1 MGIIKNIFKG
11 IGKVFKKIGKGIKK
25 AFKAFGKFMGKI
37 GFVGQ
42 LAMMFLF
49 PAGIGSMFLKG
60 LGKLGATL
68 ASATGNS
75 IFSAAA
81 RGIGKVLTGAKNF
94 VTAAKSGFS
103 SITNGIKEFGKTA
116 LNKFGE
122 ATGLFKIDSAA
133 QNFFGVNSAME
144 RTAAGFGETKK
155 LFRGLKDGTF
165 NLEEAIDL
173 DKLSNKVGISAKDLK
188 SLNPDM
194 KIINGVVQPM
204 ESLNLDLAEGLKIDF
219 EYQSQTNVQTAAANL
234 GDSVAVGPGQQL
246 NTQVGDKIAVGPGQ
260 SSIPN
265 VVGDEIPLGPG
276 QIPTQVGDPVAV
288 GPGQQVSLSTE
299 GAEAIVNKVTPN
311 EVLKGSVDFDK
322 GLKTGQEI
330 ATELGGLAEKTV
342 LTKKD
347 KNFFQKSLARTAAP
361 FDPTQVGFLQAGKNA
376 AQLIAEFGPQ
386 EEIDYGTR
394 SFGIVDAFPQFDSTQ
409 MQATPSQFDL
419 AYQAPMGIQN
429 NMFGIGSFMDF
440 TRSNPGFYDPLL
452 GFYSD
457 QSPQRALT

>member
-75 IFSAAA
+75 VFSAAA
-81 RGIGKVLTGAKNF
+81 RGIGNVLTGAKNF

-122 ATGLFKIDSAA
+122 ATGLFKIDGAA
-133 QNFFGVNSAME
+133 QNFFGTGSAME
-144 RTAAGFGETKK
+144 KTLEGFGETKK

-165 NLEEAIDL
+165 NLEEAIDI
-173 DKLSNKVGISAKDLK
+173 DKLSNKVGISVKDLK
-188 SLNPDM
+188 SLNPTM
-194 KIINGVVQPM
+194 VIENGMVQPM

-219 EYQSQTNVQTAAANL
+219 EYQSQTNVQNAAANY
-234 GDSVAVGPGQQL
+234 GSVTPSETF
-246 NTQVGDKIAVGPGQ
+246 NRM
-260 SSIPN
+260 S
-265 VVGDEIPLGPG
+265 
-276 QIPTQVGDPVAV
+276 
-288 GPGQQVSLSTE
+288 
-299 GAEAIVNKVTPN
+299 GAEYSRNLRENLAADQGPQYADNVMKMSGAEYSRQVRAGLQEQGAETVVNQVTPN
-311 EVLKGSVDFDK
+311 TVLEGSTSEMGSK
-322 GLKTGQEI
+322 GLKTVQEI
-330 ATELGGLAEKTV
+330 ATEIGGQAEQTI
-342 LTKKD
+342 LKKD
-347 KNFFQKSLARTAAP
+347 KNWFQKSLSRTAAP

-386 EEIDYGTR
+386 EEIDYGAR
-394 SFGIVDAFPQFDSTQ
+394 SFGIVDAFPQFDPLQ

-457 QSPQRALT
+457 QGQQRALT

>member
-81 RGIGKVLTGAKNF
+81 RGIGTVLTKAKNF

-116 LNKFGE
+116 LNKIPGI
-122 ATGLFKIDSAA
+122 KIDGAA
-133 QNFFGVNSAME
+133 QNFFGTGSAME
-144 RTAAGFGETKK
+144 KTLEGFGETKK

-204 ESLNLDLAEGLKIDF
+204 ESLNLDLAGGLKIDF
-219 EYQSQTNVQTAAANL
+219 EYQSQANIQNVLARGTSPSSMGQAEVFA
-234 GDSVAVGPGQQL
+234 GDGLENYVDQQKSYGNVTKGNIQGPQYSDNAMRMSGSEYSR
-246 NTQVGDKIAVGPGQ
+246 QVRAGLQ
-260 SSIPN
+260 
-265 VVGDEIPLGPG
+265 E
-276 QIPTQVGDPVAV
+276 Q
-288 GPGQQVSLSTE
+288 
-299 GAEAIVNKVTPN
+299 GAETFVNEVNADT
-311 EVLKGSVDFDK
+311 VLKGTSPEPGSITQTDK
-322 GLKTGQEI
+322 VVNQAI
-330 ATELGGLAEKTV
+330 QAAENIVPTA
-342 LTKKD
+342 KD
-347 KNFFQKSLARTAAP
+347 KNWFQKGLSRTIAP
-361 FDPTQVGFLQAGKNA
+361 FDPTQVGFIQAGKNA
-376 AQLIAEFGPQ
+376 MQVASEFGGQ

-394 SFGIVDAFPQFDSTQ
+394 GFGIVDAFPQFDPLQ

-419 AYQAPMGIQN
+419 AYQAPMGTQN

>member
-81 RGIGKVLTGAKNF
+81 RGIGNVLTKAKNF

-219 EYQSQTNVQTAAANL
+219 EYQSQANIQNVLARGTSPASMGQSEVFAADGFENYVDQQKSYGNVTKGNIQGPQYADNAMRMSGSEYSRQVRAGLQEQGVEAVVNEVNPQTVLENTSKAPI
-234 GDSVAVGPGQQL
+234 SVSE
-246 NTQVGDKIAVGPGQ
+246 TDKIVNQAIQAPEK
-260 SSIPN
+260 I
-265 VVGDEIPLGPG
+265 L
-276 QIPTQVGDPVAV
+276 PTA
-288 GPGQQVSLSTE
+288 
-299 GAEAIVNKVTPN
+299 
-311 EVLKGSVDFDK
+311 
-322 GLKTGQEI
+322 
-330 ATELGGLAEKTV
+330 
-342 LTKKD
+342 KD
-347 KNFFQKSLARTAAP
+347 KNWLQKSVSRTAAP
-361 FDPTQVGFLQAGKNA
+361 FDPTQVGFIQAGKNA
-376 AQLIAEFGPQ
+376 MQVASEFGGQ

-394 SFGIVDAFPQFDSTQ
+394 SFGIVDAFPQFDPMQ

-419 AYQAPMGIQN
+419 AYQTPMGTQN

-457 QSPQRALT
+457 QGQQRALT

>member
-81 RGIGKVLTGAKNF
+81 RGIGNVLTGAKNF

-122 ATGLFKIDSAA
+122 ATGLFKIDGAA
-133 QNFFGVNSAME
+133 KNFFGVDSAME
-144 RTAAGFGETKK
+144 LTQEGFRETGK
-155 LFRGLKDGTF
+155 LFKGLKDGTF
-165 NLEEAIDL
+165 KLEEAIDIN
-173 DKLSNKVGISAKDLK
+173 KLSDKVGISVKDLK

-194 KIINGVVQPM
+194 KIINDFVQPM

-219 EYQSQTNVQTAAANL
+219 EYQSQANIQNVLQRTSSPASMGQAEVFKAEGLENYL
-234 GDSVAVGPGQQL
+234 DQQRSYGNVGKGSVQGTQYAESAL
-246 NTQVGDKIAVGPGQ
+246 NPMSGADFSRSVRAGFQEQ
-260 SSIPN
+260 
-265 VVGDEIPLGPG
+265 
-276 QIPTQVGDPVAV
+276 
-288 GPGQQVSLSTE
+288 
-299 GAEAIVNKVTPN
+299 GAEAVVNQVTPETVLEGSSEMGSESLKSTQDIVS
-311 EVLKGSVDFDK
+311 EVAGR
-322 GLKTGQEI
+322 
-330 ATELGGLAEKTV
+330 AEKTV

-361 FDPTQVGFLQAGKNA
+361 FDPRQVGFFQAGKNA

-386 EEIDYGTR
+386 EEIDYGGGG
-394 SFGIVDAFPQFDSTQ
+394 FGIVDAFPQFDPMQ
-409 MQATPSQFDL
+409 MQAAPSQFDL
-419 AYQAPMGIQN
+419 AYQTPMGTQN
-429 NMFGIGSFMDF
+429 NMFGIDSFMDF
-440 TRSNPGFYDPLL
+440 TRSNPAFYDPLL

-457 QSPQRALT
+457 QRSQREVT